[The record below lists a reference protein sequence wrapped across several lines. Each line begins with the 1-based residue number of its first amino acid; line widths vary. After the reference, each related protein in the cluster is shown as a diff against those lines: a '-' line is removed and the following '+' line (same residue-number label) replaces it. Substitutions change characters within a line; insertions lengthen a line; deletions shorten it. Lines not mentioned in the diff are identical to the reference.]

1 MLRKRR
7 SSIIAVWA
15 SLLLLLLCTLPCF
28 AQESTSKEL
37 KVYLTE
43 LEQQYSIKFSYVD
56 SDIEDVQIA
65 IPSTSNLEQI
75 LEALQVQT
83 QLKIEK
89 LNERYYSLVKTTTV
103 EICGKVLDNFADNTI
118 PGATIEV
125 LGSEVAVIT
134 DMYGKFTL
142 PRIPRNATLK
152 VRYLGYITKY
162 ITVESLIAAQD
173 CPEILLAQNYEK
185 LDEVIVYEFLTSGI
199 VKENDASITL
209 NTNALGILPGLI
221 EPDVLQSIQALPG
234 IKSIDETVSDINVRG
249 GTNDQ
254 NLILW
259 NGIKMYQSGHF
270 FGLISAF
277 NPYLTDNVSVY
288 KNGTPSRYGDG
299 VSSVISMRTKNEIED
314 YFKGGAG
321 FNLISGDVYGQFPI
335 TDQLAFQF
343 SARRSVTDF
352 LNTPTYDN
360 FTARAFQDSEVTN
373 QQNQSVDQDFDQ
385 ETNFFFYDISG
396 KFLYDIT
403 EDHKL
408 RLSFMGIDNDLLFT
422 ETDTA
427 ANETTQSLIDQTNI
441 SIGLQSQNQWT
452 NKFYSHLNIYFSK
465 YNLDARSISTD
476 QRQILFQRNTVEER
490 AAKLHSIFSLS
501 DSWTWNNGFQYIET
515 GITNASDVTLP
526 LFQSQ
531 IKDVIRNYAPYSS
544 VSYRSP
550 NDNFIT
556 TAGLRG
562 NYMINLDTFEE
573 LVFEPRLTINFKV
586 ANYLRAEILGE
597 FKSQYTNQ
605 VIDLEQNFLG
615 IERRRW
621 TLSDNEELPLT
632 KSKQGSIGLNYI
644 KNSLYIGLE
653 GFYKQVEG
661 ISAQTQGFQN
671 QNQFDDEIGSYQVK
685 GLEFL
690 INKKGVNYSTW
701 LSYTFNKNNYTF
713 ETDTGLST
721 FPNNLDVRH
730 TVTFASTYDI
740 DDLKLSIGIN
750 YRTGK
755 PYTEPQEDN
764 PLNANI
770 FPGQINYQ
778 ESNSSRLPEYFRADA
793 SATYGFDLSAK
804 VKANIGISLLNLTSR
819 KNVLNRYYRVNEDNE
834 IEQVDNFSLGF
845 TPNVSFRISF

>member
-441 SIGLQSQNQWT
+441 SIGLQSEKMLQ
-452 NKFYSHLNIYFSK
+452 
-465 YNLDARSISTD
+465 
-476 QRQILFQRNTVEER
+476 
-490 AAKLHSIFSLS
+490 
-501 DSWTWNNGFQYIET
+501 
-515 GITNASDVTLP
+515 
-526 LFQSQ
+526 
-531 IKDVIRNYAPYSS
+531 
-544 VSYRSP
+544 
-550 NDNFIT
+550 
-556 TAGLRG
+556 
-562 NYMINLDTFEE
+562 M
-573 LVFEPRLTINFKV
+573 
-586 ANYLRAEILGE
+586 
-597 FKSQYTNQ
+597 
-605 VIDLEQNFLG
+605 
-615 IERRRW
+615 
-621 TLSDNEELPLT
+621 
-632 KSKQGSIGLNYI
+632 
-644 KNSLYIGLE
+644 
-653 GFYKQVEG
+653 
-661 ISAQTQGFQN
+661 
-671 QNQFDDEIGSYQVK
+671 
-685 GLEFL
+685 
-690 INKKGVNYSTW
+690 
-701 LSYTFNKNNYTF
+701 
-713 ETDTGLST
+713 
-721 FPNNLDVRH
+721 
-730 TVTFASTYDI
+730 
-740 DDLKLSIGIN
+740 
-750 YRTGK
+750 
-755 PYTEPQEDN
+755 
-764 PLNANI
+764 
-770 FPGQINYQ
+770 
-778 ESNSSRLPEYFRADA
+778 
-793 SATYGFDLSAK
+793 
-804 VKANIGISLLNLTSR
+804 
-819 KNVLNRYYRVNEDNE
+819 
-834 IEQVDNFSLGF
+834 
-845 TPNVSFRISF
+845 